1 MKFKMNKIS
10 LNESKTNL
18 LITLFSIII
27 IFALLPV
34 SILFQVIL
42 LIIEQFVLLII
53 LDSILILLLLLISF
67 YFVLRCFGSSVTINN
82 DSILVTNMLFSKKEI
97 SYSEIDSV
105 TTDHYSKGNQLL
117 NELWGEC
124 IILTDKSDKELLKF
138 TYNAIA
144 LNLINEKIEIL
155 NNVIENEN
163 NTSKELNNSEELN
176 TSEELNNSIETTDT
190 NENDSLNNQNDE
202 SLEKTTE

>member
-53 LDSILILLLLLISF
+53 LDSILILLLLLVSF
-67 YFVLRCFGSSVTINN
+67 YFVLRCFGSNVTINN

-138 TYNAIA
+138 TYNAVA
-144 LNLINEKIEIL
+144 LNLINEKMESL
-155 NNVIENEN
+155 NNVTENEPN
-163 NTSKELNNSEELN
+163 AT
-176 TSEELNNSIETTDT
+176 IETTDT
-190 NENDSLNNQNDE
+190 NENDPLNNQNDE